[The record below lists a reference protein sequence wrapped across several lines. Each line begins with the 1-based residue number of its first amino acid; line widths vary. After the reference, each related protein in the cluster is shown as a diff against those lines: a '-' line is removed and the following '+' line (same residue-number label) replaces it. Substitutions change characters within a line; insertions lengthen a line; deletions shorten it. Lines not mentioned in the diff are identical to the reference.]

1 MANSIAEFILLPV
14 FGRGNILL
22 CNELLYSIHGHPEIA
37 SMSRLQRIQDLKERL
52 REVERSC
59 RPVKEPPIV
68 TGNVLDQLL
77 PKKGWE
83 TGTLIEWLGDD
94 GGGAATLALAMAA
107 RLLQRGGALVVIDSR
122 REFYPPAA
130 ANLGILL
137 ERTVVVQPRPG
148 RDALWA
154 MEQSLRSE
162 AVSVALG
169 WFQELQDRT
178 ARRLQL
184 AAEAGGGVGFL
195 LRPLACCAEPSW
207 TEVRLRVTALPA
219 LQRDEAQG
227 MRDELHASNSLLIP
241 HPSSFIPQVRRFRV
255 EVLHCRGGVSG
266 TALDLEWHDETGDLQ
281 KSDVHLASRLAR
293 SATAPH
299 AAGA

>member
-1 MANSIAEFILLPV
+1 
-14 FGRGNILL
+14 
-22 CNELLYSIHGHPEIA
+22 
-37 SMSRLQRIQDLKERL
+37 MSRLQQIQDLKARL
-52 REVERSC
+52 HEVERSC
-59 RPVKEPPIV
+59 RPAKEPPIV

-83 TGTLIEWLGDD
+83 TGTLIEWLGED
-94 GGGAATLALAMAA
+94 GGGAATLALAIAA

-148 RDALWA
+148 RDSLWA

-184 AAEAGGGVGFL
+184 AADAGGGVGFL
-195 LRPLACCAEPSW
+195 LRPLACQAEPSW
-207 TEVRLRVTALPA
+207 AEARLRVMALPVEW
-219 LQRDEAQG
+219 DERRG
-227 MRDELHASNSLLIP
+227 MRNEERGIRNALHSHPHSSSLIP
-241 HPSSFIPQVRRFRV
+241 HPSPFIPHPSSLIPHIQRFRV

-266 TALDLEWHDETGDLQ
+266 TALDLEWDDETGDLQ

-293 SATAPH
+293 SAAAPH

>member
-1 MANSIAEFILLPV
+1 
-14 FGRGNILL
+14 
-22 CNELLYSIHGHPEIA
+22 
-37 SMSRLQRIQDLKERL
+37 MSNLQLIRELKERL

-59 RPVKEPPIV
+59 KPAREVPFS

-83 TGTLIEWLGDD
+83 SGTLIEWLDD
-94 GGGAATLALAMAA
+94 ADGAATLALTIAA
-107 RLLQRGGALVVIDSR
+107 RLQDRGGALVVIDSQR
-122 REFYPPAA
+122 DFYPPAA

-137 ERTVVVQPRPG
+137 ERTVIVQPRQG

-162 AVSVALG
+162 AVSIALG
-169 WFQELQDRT
+169 WFQELPDRT

-195 LRPLACCAEPSW
+195 LRPATCRAEPSW
-207 TEVRLRVTALPA
+207 AEARLRVKALPVE
-219 LQRDEAQG
+219 RDEGRGTRDELLGRDEGRG
-227 MRDELHASNSLLIP
+227 MRDELRVSSLIPHSSFLVP
-241 HPSSFIPQVRRFRV
+241 HPSSLIPQVRRFRI
-255 EVLHCRGGVSG
+255 EVLHCRGSVSG
-266 TALDLEWHDETGDLQ
+266 TVWELEWNDETGNLQ
-281 KSDVHLASRLAR
+281 KSHVHLASPLAH
-293 SATAPH
+293 SASEAR

>member
-1 MANSIAEFILLPV
+1 
-14 FGRGNILL
+14 
-22 CNELLYSIHGHPEIA
+22 
-37 SMSRLQRIQDLKERL
+37 MSRLQLIQDLKERL
-52 REVERSC
+52 RQVECSY
-59 RPVKEPPIV
+59 RPAREPAFV
-68 TGNVLDQLL
+68 TGNVLEQLL

-83 TGTLIEWLGDD
+83 NGTLIEWLGEDD
-94 GGGAATLALAMAA
+94 RGGAATLALAMAA

-169 WFQELQDRT
+169 WLAELSNRT

-195 LRPLACCAEPSW
+195 LRPVACRAEPSW
-207 TEVRLRVTALPA
+207 AETRLLVECVPVSGEWLVVSGKRSHTADAPLTTHHSP
-219 LQRDEAQG
+219 LTPRQQRPF
-227 MRDELHASNSLLIP
+227 HI
-241 HPSSFIPQVRRFRV
+241 RRFHV

-266 TALDLEWHDETGDLQ
+266 AALELEWNDETGDLQ

-293 SATAPH
+293 SAAAPH

>member
-1 MANSIAEFILLPV
+1 
-14 FGRGNILL
+14 
-22 CNELLYSIHGHPEIA
+22 
-37 SMSRLQRIQDLKERL
+37 MSHLQRIQDLKERL
-52 REVERSC
+52 CEVERSC
-59 RPVKEPPIV
+59 RPAKEPPIV
-68 TGNVLDQLL
+68 TGNILDQLL

-83 TGTLIEWLGDD
+83 NGTLIEWLGDD

-137 ERTVVVQPRPG
+137 ERTVVVQPRLG

-184 AAEAGGGVGFL
+184 AAESGGGVGFL
-195 LRPLACCAEPSW
+195 LRPLACRAEPSW
-207 TEVRLRVTALPA
+207 AEVRLRVECVEDRGSRIEDRKP
-219 LQRDEAQG
+219 QSPI
-227 MRDELHASNSLLIP
+227 LHP
-241 HPSSFIPQVRRFRV
+241 PSSILHPRSSILDPRTLPIRRFRV
-255 EVLHCRGGVSG
+255 EALHCRGGVSG
-266 TALDLEWHDETGDLQ
+266 TALELEWDDETGDLQ

-293 SATAPH
+293 SAAATR

>member
-1 MANSIAEFILLPV
+1 
-14 FGRGNILL
+14 
-22 CNELLYSIHGHPEIA
+22 
-37 SMSRLQRIQDLKERL
+37 MSRLQQIQDLKERL
-52 REVERSC
+52 HEVERSC
-59 RPVKEPPIV
+59 RPAREPPIA

-83 TGTLIEWLGDD
+83 TGTLIEWLGEE
-94 GGGAATLALAMAA
+94 GGGAATLALAIAA

-148 RDALWA
+148 RDSLWA

-195 LRPLACCAEPSW
+195 LRPLACRAEPSW
-207 TEVRLRVTALPA
+207 AEVRLHVGCVANP
-219 LQRDEAQG
+219 E
-227 MRDELHASNSLLIP
+227 SNSSRQSAVAVRSLLP
-241 HPSSFIPQVRRFRV
+241 LPTADCHCFRQHTLHTRRFRV

-266 TALDLEWHDETGDLQ
+266 AALDLEWDDETGDLQ

-293 SATAPH
+293 SAAAPH